1 MEEYQG
7 LLASLGCAFRSLH
20 HPDCARLLGPLAQGA
35 TLTQGARVPGTS
47 FELDPAVAAF
57 NLGAMMGGVP
67 LAAILPVADYLA
79 RKAHNEAKTPL
90 RMQDV
95 FGAMLEVHQEQRPWD
110 GAAMVITRWLGGSRA
125 QLAAALALDRQA
137 PDPALRDAPASRVA
151 CGDAAARAV
160 RLAFLA
166 LRPESQAARAPSGRR
181 DTAPASAHWQEAQG
195 GATLREDF
203 AASVNALFPARQAA
217 LICARLA
224 DRALVAEMPVN
235 EFVALLVRNG

>member
-1 MEEYQG
+1 

-20 HPDCARLLGPLAQGA
+20 NPDCSRLLGPVVQGA
-35 TLTQGARVPGTS
+35 TMTQGARVPGTS
-47 FELDPAVAAF
+47 FELEPAVAAF
-57 NLGAMMGGVP
+57 NLGAMMGGVT
-67 LAAILPVADYLA
+67 LAATLPVADYLA
-79 RKAHNEAKTPL
+79 RKAHNEAKPPL

-95 FGAMLEVHQEQRPWD
+95 FGAMLEVRQEKRQWD

-125 QLAAALALDRQA
+125 HLAAALALDRQA
-137 PDPALRDAPASRVA
+137 HDHVPDHAPHDAPASRAA

-166 LRPESQAARAPSGRR
+166 VRPELQAAQAPPGRR
-181 DTAPASAHWQEAQG
+181 ETQPASGLWQEANG
-195 GATLREDF
+195 GAILRDDF
-203 AASVNALFPARQAA
+203 AASVNALFPVRQAA

-224 DRALVAEMPVN
+224 DRALVADMPVH

>member
-1 MEEYQG
+1 

-20 HPDCARLLGPLAQGA
+20 NPDCSRLLGPVVQGA
-35 TLTQGARVPGTS
+35 TMTQGARVPGTS
-47 FELDPAVAAF
+47 FELEPAVAAF

-79 RKAHNEAKTPL
+79 RKAHNEAKPPL

-95 FGAMLEVHQEQRPWD
+95 FGAMLEARQEKRPWD
-110 GAAMVITRWLGGSRA
+110 GAAMVIARWLGGNRA

-137 PDPALRDAPASRVA
+137 PDHPHEAPSSRVA
-151 CGDAAARAV
+151 CGDAAAGAV

-166 LRPESQAARAPSGRR
+166 VRPGLPAARTITGRR
-181 DTAPASAHWQEAQG
+181 ETQPASGLWPEAL
-195 GATLREDF
+195 GAAILPDDF
-203 AASVNALFPARQAA
+203 AASVNALFPAKQAA
-217 LICARLA
+217 LICARVA
-224 DRALVAEMPVN
+224 DRALVAELPVH